1 LLVPVVRAGKVIG
14 ERPALPAIRARA
26 AAQLAALDPS
36 VRRLLNPHTYPVG
49 LSTDLYESRRRLIE
63 QARSGAGSPPSKGLV

>member
-1 LLVPVVRAGKVIG
+1 MKRTLAFVLLLL
-14 ERPALPAIRARA
+14 LPCSQAW
-26 AAQLAALDPS
+26 ALDPS